1 MKKLFFLL
9 LVFLSINA
17 LCQEESD
24 RMVESKFYLRPEI
37 EVIRNYAAYINFG
50 YQVFPNYS
58 IGAGIGYS
66 FDYKGSIYDIEYC
79 KIMPFTI
86 NNRFYLTNSELRFFV
101 DLRIGY
107 IFGLVSGFHD
117 NKELKFFKVGNFYGS
132 LYPGLNYRKW
142 DFGINLIF
150 YEFAP
155 SNYGNLS
162 RFIPCLKFGYNIT
175 L

>member
-9 LVFLSINA
+9 FVLLSLNA

-24 RMVESKFYLRPEI
+24 RMVESKFFLRPEI
-37 EVIRNYAAYINFG
+37 EVIRNYAVYVNFG
-50 YQVFPNYS
+50 YQVLPNYS
-58 IGAGIGYS
+58 VGAGIGYS
-66 FDYKGSIYDIEYC
+66 NDYIGSIYDIEYWR
-79 KIMPFTI
+79 IMPFTI
-86 NNRFYLTNSELRFFV
+86 NNRFYLTNNELRFFV
-101 DLRIGY
+101 DFRIGY
-107 IFGLVSGFHD
+107 IFGLVTGFRD
-117 NKELKFFKVGNFYGS
+117 NKERKLFKVGNFYGS

-155 SNYGNLS
+155 SSNGNLS
-162 RFIPCLKFGYNIT
+162 RFIPRLKVGYNIA